1 MAKRKRDDVIISPSS
16 DLYIPQDVVQE
27 ILVRLAVKSLLRFKA
42 VSKSWRSEIE
52 SRLFQE
58 RYLRHQHKSRN
69 PSILVFD
76 DDNDNNTISACVR
89 TLSVGATSLSLENHN
104 TYHLH
109 LQPST
114 FIFPCVTN
122 TGIRITESCDGLTC
136 IYSTFLTYVINPATR
151 WYRKVP
157 ESRCQARVKALMER
171 DLIAIKERRVPQI
184 KSFPALGFGKDN
196 ITGIYKL
203 VWLWSSTYLN
213 GDDQNN
219 NTCEVFSFDS
229 NNNTWN
235 DVVVS
240 CPAPVI
246 HGMSPVHAHGSLH
259 WLIDSLLETQLLS
272 LDLHT
277 ETFTVVTNLPVAY
290 STIQRIAMCTL
301 NNRLC
306 LSEDKGEIQTIW
318 SFNQDNMTWDNT
330 YSINLRSTLSC
341 IMDDGEYI
349 CSVPPIT
356 SLSDDRLLLYDFSD
370 GEEKLVLYNYRLNS
384 VSKFFKAPYS
394 LDGISYYQSL
404 VTL

>member
-122 TGIRITESCDGLTC
+122 TDGTVKSPSLD
-136 IYSTFLTYVINPATR
+136 V
-151 WYRKVP
+151 KH
-157 ESRCQARVKALMER
+157 VKALMER

-306 LSEDKGEIQTIW
+306 LSEDKERYKPYGR
-318 SFNQDNMTWDNT
+318 
-330 YSINLRSTLSC
+330 SIKT
-341 IMDDGEYI
+341 
-349 CSVPPIT
+349 T
-356 SLSDDRLLLYDFSD
+356 
-370 GEEKLVLYNYRLNS
+370 
-384 VSKFFKAPYS
+384 
-394 LDGISYYQSL
+394 
-404 VTL
+404 